1 MENLDIK
8 YIIFG
13 EEKGELGTQHLQG
26 YLVLHWQKTLNA
38 TKTFIGI
45 NSIHLEVAKGNSSHN
60 KEYCSK
66 GEQTHDEWESLGTQ
80 GPNYGLNAVIH
91 EKGTRPLT
99 QKEKGEEGK
108 KYWEQLIVDSEKG
121 DFSKIREEDPKLYFH
136 HLRTIQYHR
145 TNAAQKP
152 ASLVNL
158 DNIWIWG
165 PTGTGKSLSV
175 EVKYPNA
182 YKKMQNKWWDGY
194 NDEEEVFIDDLDK
207 KKAID
212 FMGALL
218 KNWADHGAFLAECK
232 GGNTRY
238 IRPKR
243 IIVTCNWSPNDIW
256 EEQEMLQPILRRF
269 RLREQPP
276 GQVERLLGKLAEQRM
291 ITALGRASPE
301 VTTTI

>member
-1 MENLDIK
+1 MQLIKQLRVK

-13 EEKGELGTQHLQG
+13 KELGEQGTPHLQG
-26 YLVLHWQKTLNA
+26 YLVLFREKTLNA

-45 NSIHLEVAKGNSSHN
+45 NSIHLEVALGNSIQN

-66 GEQTHDEWESLGTQ
+66 EGTVYEAGE
-80 GPNYGLNAVIH
+80 
-91 EKGTRPLT
+91 RPLT

-145 TNAAQKP
+145 TNAALKP
-152 ASLVNL
+152 KSLVDL

-165 PTGTGKSLSV
+165 ATGTGKSLSV

-243 IIVTCNWSPNDIW
+243 IIVTCNWSPNQIW
-256 EEQEMLQPILRRF
+256 EEQEMLEPIERRF
-269 RLREQPP
+269 RLREQPA
-276 GQVERLLGKLAEQRM
+276 GQVPRLLAKLAERR
-291 ITALGRASPE
+291 IVESLNK
-301 VTTTI
+301 